1 MKEFLKLFRLKKTIS
16 AVKQDFNDPDSV
28 IDMMLIMLYLDGKI
42 SSYDIDIME
51 INFLHR
57 IGPSEIIKLPR
68 GRLLRELNKL
78 KKINYKKFEEKRM
91 MQNER

>member
-16 AVKQDFNDPDSV
+16 AVRKDFKEPDSV

-51 INFLHR
+51 MNFLYR
-57 IGPSEIIKLPR
+57 SGPSEIIKFPI
-68 GRLLRELNKL
+68 GKLLRELNKL